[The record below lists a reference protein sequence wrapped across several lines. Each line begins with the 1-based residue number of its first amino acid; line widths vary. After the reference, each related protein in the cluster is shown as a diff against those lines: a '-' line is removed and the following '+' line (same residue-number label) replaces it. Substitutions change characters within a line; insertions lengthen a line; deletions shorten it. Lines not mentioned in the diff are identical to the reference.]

1 MNIKKINI
9 GKIAIYVLLIL
20 GAVTMLLPF
29 IWLVLSTFK
38 SNAEINAFPPT
49 FFPKEW
55 IISNY
60 TDLFQRFNID
70 KYFVNSLYLSTVKT
84 VIGVYTSLLCGFVFA
99 KYEFKFKKSIY
110 GLILFS
116 MMVPYLVMIIPMYD
130 LINAMGLN
138 NTYTAIIV
146 VSLYSSF
153 GIFMMKQFMQ
163 DGIPNELLEAAR
175 IDGASEMRIFHTIA
189 IPLSI
194 NMISALVIF
203 LFLWNWEDFLWPYLV
218 LQDSD
223 KFPIAVALN
232 MFSGQNNTNY
242 GGLFAATAV
251 TIIPIMVVYF
261 IFQKRFIEG
270 VAMSGIK

>member
-1 MNIKKINI
+1 MQSKKINI
-9 GKIAIYVLLIL
+9 GRICIYVVLIL
-20 GAVTMLLPF
+20 GAITMLLPF

-55 IISNY
+55 IITNY
-60 TDLFQRFNID
+60 TDLFEKFNID

-99 KYEFKFKKSIY
+99 KYNFKFKKAIY

-130 LINAMGLN
+130 LINYMGLN

-153 GIFMMKQFMQ
+153 GIFMMKQFMD
-163 DGIPNELLEAAR
+163 DGVPNELLEAAR

-189 IPLSI
+189 IPLSV

-223 KFPIAVALN
+223 KFPISVALN

-251 TIIPIMVVYF
+251 TIIPILIVYF